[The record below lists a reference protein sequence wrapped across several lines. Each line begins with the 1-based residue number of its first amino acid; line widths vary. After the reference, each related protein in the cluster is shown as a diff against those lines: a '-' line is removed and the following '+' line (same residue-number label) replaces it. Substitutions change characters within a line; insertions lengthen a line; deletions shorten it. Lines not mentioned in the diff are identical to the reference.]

1 MSNLFK
7 RKFIMKKSMIALA
20 AMALLGSGAAMAA
33 SGGSSNTANVAVGN
47 SNHALFGGGNAG
59 LKFEN
64 SLLGFI
70 DIAKGPVNG
79 SNTAIASKG
88 QGAIMTGADA
98 GAPVS
103 IDIAQVWNASATQG
117 TSKFMINSV
126 RQVNTFFLA
135 PQFGGLV
142 IGQVADASGTPLAI
156 GSGVYFGEWAP
167 RAAGTPPTNSTDL
180 NMGSNSRTVWYVGDN
195 PTTTMPT
202 LTNAT
207 YNVIGIQGVGTASD
221 NLPTAPKLY
230 GGTLTANY
238 VSGGGVNNTLTG
250 SITNGTNTVNFAGT
264 TIGSTGKFGNGTG
277 GVGVPGTIEGQ
288 FYNNASALAGIY
300 KGGTAASNVA
310 FGGSRSN

>member
-1 MSNLFK
+1 
-7 RKFIMKKSMIALA
+7 MKKSMIALA

-300 KGGTAASNVA
+300 TGGGTAASHVA

>member
-1 MSNLFK
+1 
-7 RKFIMKKSMIALA
+7 MKKSMIALSV
-20 AMALLGSGAAMAA
+20 MALLGSGAAMAA
-33 SGGSSNTANVAVGN
+33 SGGSSNTANVAAGN
-47 SNHALFGGGNAG
+47 SSHILFGGGNSG

-64 SLLGFI
+64 SLMGFI
-70 DIAKGPVNG
+70 DLAKGPVNG
-79 SNTAIASKG
+79 SNTAIANKG

-103 IDIAQVWNASATQG
+103 MDIAQVWSTSASQG
-117 TSKFMINSV
+117 TSKFMVNSV

-142 IGQVADASGTPLAI
+142 IGQVANASGSPLAV

-167 RAAGTPPTNSTDL
+167 RAAGTPPANSTNL
-180 NMGSNSRTVWYVGDN
+180 NMGSSSRTVWYVGDN
-195 PTTTMPT
+195 PTTAMPT
-202 LTNAT
+202 LVGAT
-207 YNVIGIQGVGTASD
+207 YNVVGIQGVGTAAD

-238 VSGGGVNNTLTG
+238 VSGGGAGNTLTG
-250 SITNGTNTVNFAGT
+250 SITNGTNTVNFADT
-264 TIGSTGKFGNGTG
+264 TIASNGKFTKGNA
-277 GVGVPGTIEGQ
+277 IEGQ

>member
-1 MSNLFK
+1 
-7 RKFIMKKSMIALA
+7 MKKSMIALA

-70 DIAKGPVNG
+70 EIAKGPVNG

-167 RAAGTPPTNSTDL
+167 RAAGTPPADSTNL
-180 NMGSNSRTVWYVGDN
+180 NMASSSRTVWYAGDN
-195 PTTTMPT
+195 PTTVMPT

-207 YNVIGIQGVGTASD
+207 YNVIGIQGVGTAAD

-230 GGTLTANY
+230 RGTLTANY
-238 VSGGGVNNTLTG
+238 NGSNGTLTG
-250 SITNGTNTVNFAGT
+250 SITNGTSTVNFNPDGVPT
-264 TIGSTGKFGNGTG
+264 TFTAASQGKFTHTNGK
-277 GVGVPGTIEGQ
+277 IEGQ

>member
-1 MSNLFK
+1 
-7 RKFIMKKSMIALA
+7 MKKSMIAISV
-20 AMALLGSGAAMAA
+20 MALIGSGAAMAA

-167 RAAGTPPTNSTDL
+167 RAAGTPPADSTNL
-180 NMGSNSRTVWYVGDN
+180 NMASSSRTVWYAGDN

-207 YNVIGIQGVGTASD
+207 YNVIGIQGVGTAAD

-264 TIGSTGKFGNGTG
+264 TIDSTGKFVNGNA
-277 GVGVPGTIEGQ
+277 IEGQ

-300 KGGTAASNVA
+300 KGGTAASHVA

>member
-1 MSNLFK
+1 
-7 RKFIMKKSMIALA
+7 MKKSMIALA

-167 RAAGTPPTNSTDL
+167 RAAGTPPADSTNL
-180 NMGSNSRTVWYVGDN
+180 NMASNSRTVWYVGDN

>member
-1 MSNLFK
+1 
-7 RKFIMKKSMIALA
+7 MKKSMIALA

-103 IDIAQVWNASATQG
+103 MDIAQVWNASATQG

-167 RAAGTPPTNSTDL
+167 RAAGTPPADSTNL
-180 NMGSNSRTVWYVGDN
+180 NMASSSRTVWYAGDN
-195 PTTTMPT
+195 PTTAMPT

-207 YNVIGIQGVGTASD
+207 YNVIGIQGVGTAAD

-230 GGTLTANY
+230 RGTLTANY
-238 VSGGGVNNTLTG
+238 NGSNGTLTG
-250 SITNGTNTVNFAGT
+250 SITNGTSTVNFNPDGVPT
-264 TIGSTGKFGNGTG
+264 TFTAASQGKFTHTNGK
-277 GVGVPGTIEGQ
+277 IEGQ

>member
-1 MSNLFK
+1 
-7 RKFIMKKSMIALA
+7 MKKSMIAISV
-20 AMALLGSGAAMAA
+20 MALIGSGAAMAA

-300 KGGTAASNVA
+300 TGGGTAASHVA

>member
-1 MSNLFK
+1 
-7 RKFIMKKSMIALA
+7 MKKSMIALSV
-20 AMALLGSGAAMAA
+20 MALLCSGAAMAA

-47 SNHALFGGGNAG
+47 SNHALFGGGNSG

-64 SLLGFI
+64 SLMGFI
-70 DIAKGPVNG
+70 DLAKGPVNG

-103 IDIAQVWNASATQG
+103 MNIAQVWNASATQG

-142 IGQVADASGTPLAI
+142 IGQVANASGSPLVA

-167 RAAGTPPTNSTDL
+167 RAAGTPPANSTNL
-180 NMGSNSRTVWYVGDN
+180 NMGSGSRTVWYVGDN
-195 PTTTMPT
+195 PTTSMPA
-202 LTNAT
+202 LANAT
-207 YNVIGIQGVGTASD
+207 YNVIGIQGVGTAAD

-238 VSGGGVNNTLTG
+238 VSGGGSLAG
-250 SITNGTNTVNFAGT
+250 SITNGTNTVNFANT
-264 TIGSTGKFGNGTG
+264 NITSNGKFANT
-277 GVGVPGTIEGQ
+277 TNSIEGQ
-288 FYNNASALAGIY
+288 FYNNAAALAGIY
-300 KGGTAASNVA
+300 KGETAASNVA

>member
-1 MSNLFK
+1 
-7 RKFIMKKSMIALA
+7 MKKSMIALA

>member
-1 MSNLFK
+1 
-7 RKFIMKKSMIALA
+7 MKKSMIALA
-20 AMALLGSGAAMAA
+20 AMALLGSGAAMAAA

-103 IDIAQVWNASATQG
+103 MDIAQVWNASATQG

-167 RAAGTPPTNSTDL
+167 RAAGTPPADSTNL
-180 NMGSNSRTVWYVGDN
+180 NMASSSRTVWYAGDN
-195 PTTTMPT
+195 PTTVMPT

-207 YNVIGIQGVGTASD
+207 YNVIGIQGVGTAAD

-238 VSGGGVNNTLTG
+238 GGGTNTLAG

-264 TIGSTGKFGNGTG
+264 TIDANGTFANAAQ
-277 GVGVPGTIEGQ
+277 TIEGQ

-300 KGGTAASNVA
+300 KGETAASNVA

>member
-1 MSNLFK
+1 
-7 RKFIMKKSMIALA
+7 
-20 AMALLGSGAAMAA
+20 MAQPWPHR
-33 SGGSSNTANVAVGN
+33 GGSSNTANVAVGN

-103 IDIAQVWNASATQG
+103 MDIAQVWNASATQG

-300 KGGTAASNVA
+300 TGGGTAASHVA

>member
-1 MSNLFK
+1 
-7 RKFIMKKSMIALA
+7 MKKSMIALS

-33 SGGSSNTANVAVGN
+33 SGGSSDSNVATGN
-47 SNHALFGGGNAG
+47 SNHILFGGGNSG
-59 LKFEN
+59 LKFQN
-64 SLLGFI
+64 SLMGFI
-70 DIAKGPVNG
+70 DLAKGPIKG

-88 QGAIMTGADA
+88 QGSIMTGTDA

-103 IDIAQVWNASATQG
+103 MNIAQVWNASATQG

-126 RQVNTFFLA
+126 RQMNTFFLA

-142 IGQVADASGTPLAI
+142 IGQVADAAGKPLAI

-167 RAAGTPPTNSTDL
+167 RAAGTPPANSTDL
-180 NMGSNSRTVWYVGDN
+180 NMGSSQRTVWYVGDN

-207 YNVIGIQGVGTASD
+207 YNVVGIQGVGTASD

-230 GGTLTANY
+230 GGTLTATYDGSN
-238 VSGGGVNNTLTG
+238 GTLTG
-250 SITNGTNTVNFAGT
+250 SITNGTSTVNFNPGGVAT
-264 TIGSTGKFGNGTG
+264 TFTAASQGKFTHANK
-277 GVGVPGTIEGQ
+277 TIEGQ
-288 FYNNASALAGIY
+288 FYNNATALAGIY
-300 KGGTAASNVA
+300 KGGTPASNVA

>member
-1 MSNLFK
+1 MT
-7 RKFIMKKSMIALA
+7 KSMIALA

-33 SGGSSNTANVAVGN
+33 SGGSSNAANVAVGN
-47 SNHALFGGGNAG
+47 SNHLLFGGGNAG

-103 IDIAQVWNASATQG
+103 MDIAQVWNASATQG
-117 TSKFMINSV
+117 TSKFMVNSV
-126 RQVNTFFLA
+126 RQINTFALA

-142 IGQVADASGTPLAI
+142 IGQVADAAGKPLAV

-167 RAAGTPPTNSTDL
+167 RAAGTPPANSTNL
-180 NMGSNSRTVWYVGDN
+180 NMASSSRTVWYAGDN
-195 PTTTMPT
+195 PTTAMPT
-202 LTNAT
+202 LVGAT
-207 YNVIGIQGVGTASD
+207 YNVIGIQGVGTAVD

-238 VSGGGVNNTLTG
+238 MSGGGAGNSLIGT
-250 SITNGTNTVNFAGT
+250 ITNGTNTLNFAGT
-264 TIGSTGKFGNGTG
+264 TIASNGKFVNGNA
-277 GVGVPGTIEGQ
+277 IEGQ

>member
-1 MSNLFK
+1 
-7 RKFIMKKSMIALA
+7 MKKSMIALSV
-20 AMALLGSGAAMAA
+20 MVLLGSGAAMAA

-47 SNHALFGGGNAG
+47 SNHVLFGGGNSG

-64 SLLGFI
+64 SLMGFI
-70 DIAKGPVNG
+70 DLAKGPVNG

-103 IDIAQVWNASATQG
+103 MDIAQVWSASASQG
-117 TSKFMINSV
+117 TSKFMVNSV

-142 IGQVADASGTPLAI
+142 IGQVANASGSPLAV

-167 RAAGTPPTNSTDL
+167 RAAGTPPANSTNL
-180 NMGSNSRTVWYVGDN
+180 NMGSSSRTVWYVGDN
-195 PTTTMPT
+195 PTTAMPT
-202 LTNAT
+202 LVGAT
-207 YNVIGIQGVGTASD
+207 YNVIGIQGVGTAAD

-238 VSGGGVNNTLTG
+238 GGGTG
-250 SITNGTNTVNFAGT
+250 SLAGSISNGTNTLNFADT
-264 TIGSTGKFGNGTG
+264 TITSNGKFTKGNA
-277 GVGVPGTIEGQ
+277 IEGQ

>member
-1 MSNLFK
+1 MT
-7 RKFIMKKSMIALA
+7 KSMIAVA

-33 SGGSSNTANVAVGN
+33 SGGSSNAANVAVGN

-103 IDIAQVWNASATQG
+103 MDIAQVWNASATQG
-117 TSKFMINSV
+117 TSKFMVNSV

-142 IGQVADASGTPLAI
+142 IGQVADAAGKPLAV

-167 RAAGTPPTNSTDL
+167 RAAGTPPANSTNL
-180 NMGSNSRTVWYVGDN
+180 NMASSSRTVWYAGDN
-195 PTTTMPT
+195 PTTAMPT
-202 LTNAT
+202 LVGAT
-207 YNVIGIQGVGTASD
+207 YNVIGIQGVGTAAD

-238 VSGGGVNNTLTG
+238 VPGGGAGNTLTG
-250 SITNGTNTVNFAGT
+250 SIANGTNTLTFMGT
-264 TIGSTGKFGNGTG
+264 TIGSNGKFSNATG
-277 GVGVPGTIEGQ
+277 IEGQ

-300 KGGTAASNVA
+300 KGGTAASSIA

>member
-1 MSNLFK
+1 
-7 RKFIMKKSMIALA
+7 MKKSMIAISV
-20 AMALLGSGAAMAA
+20 MALIGSGAAMAA

-300 KGGTAASNVA
+300 KGETAASNVA

>member
-1 MSNLFK
+1 
-7 RKFIMKKSMIALA
+7 MKKSMIALSV
-20 AMALLGSGAAMAA
+20 MALLCSGAAMAA

-47 SNHALFGGGNAG
+47 SNHALFGGGNSG

-64 SLLGFI
+64 SLMGFI
-70 DIAKGPVNG
+70 DLAKGPVNG

-103 IDIAQVWNASATQG
+103 MNIAQVWNASATQG

-142 IGQVADASGTPLAI
+142 IGQVANASGSPLAV

-167 RAAGTPPTNSTDL
+167 RAAGTPPANSTNL
-180 NMGSNSRTVWYVGDN
+180 NMGSSSRTVWYVGDN
-195 PTTTMPT
+195 PTTAMPT
-202 LTNAT
+202 LVGAT
-207 YNVIGIQGVGTASD
+207 YNVIGIQGVGTAAD

-238 VSGGGVNNTLTG
+238 GGGTG
-250 SITNGTNTVNFAGT
+250 SLAGSISNGTNTVNFADT
-264 TIGSTGKFGNGTG
+264 TITSNGKFTKGNA
-277 GVGVPGTIEGQ
+277 IEGQ

-300 KGGTAASNVA
+300 KGATATSNVA

>member
-1 MSNLFK
+1 
-7 RKFIMKKSMIALA
+7 MKKSMIALA

-117 TSKFMINSV
+117 TSKFMINNV

>member
-1 MSNLFK
+1 
-7 RKFIMKKSMIALA
+7 MKKSMIAISV
-20 AMALLGSGAAMAA
+20 MALIGSGAAMAA

-47 SNHALFGGGNAG
+47 SNHILFGGGNSG

-64 SLLGFI
+64 SLMGFI

-103 IDIAQVWNASATQG
+103 MDIAQVWNASATQG

-142 IGQVADASGTPLAI
+142 IGQVANASGTPLAI

-167 RAAGTPPTNSTDL
+167 RASGTPPTNSTNL
-180 NMGSNSRTVWYVGDN
+180 NMSSSSRTVWYVGDN
-195 PTTTMPT
+195 PTTSMPT

-238 VSGGGVNNTLTG
+238 VSGGGTSNTLAG
-250 SITNGTNTVNFAGT
+250 SITNGTNTVNF
-264 TIGSTGKFGNGTG
+264 TIGGVNTVIGSNGKFTNGNA
-277 GVGVPGTIEGQ
+277 IEGQ

>member
-1 MSNLFK
+1 
-7 RKFIMKKSMIALA
+7 MKKSMIALSV
-20 AMALLGSGAAMAA
+20 MALLCSGAAMAA

-47 SNHALFGGGNAG
+47 SNHALFGGGNSG

-64 SLLGFI
+64 SLMGFI
-70 DIAKGPVNG
+70 DLAKGPVNG

-103 IDIAQVWNASATQG
+103 MNIAQVWNASATQG

-142 IGQVADASGTPLAI
+142 IGQVANASGSPLVA

-167 RAAGTPPTNSTDL
+167 RAAGTPPANSTNL
-180 NMGSNSRTVWYVGDN
+180 NMGSSSRTVWYVGDN
-195 PTTTMPT
+195 PTTSMPA
-202 LTNAT
+202 LANAT
-207 YNVIGIQGVGTASD
+207 YNVIGIQGVGTAAD

-238 VSGGGVNNTLTG
+238 VSGGGSLAG
-250 SITNGTNTVNFAGT
+250 SITNGTNTVNFANT
-264 TIGSTGKFGNGTG
+264 NITSNGKFANT
-277 GVGVPGTIEGQ
+277 TNSIEGQ
-288 FYNNASALAGIY
+288 FYNNAAALAGIY
-300 KGGTAASNVA
+300 KGETAASNVA

>member
-1 MSNLFK
+1 
-7 RKFIMKKSMIALA
+7 MKKSMIALA

-103 IDIAQVWNASATQG
+103 MDIAQVWNASATQG

-300 KGGTAASNVA
+300 TGGGTAASHVA

>member
-1 MSNLFK
+1 
-7 RKFIMKKSMIALA
+7 MKKSMITLSV
-20 AMALLGSGAAMAA
+20 MALLGSGAAMAA
-33 SGGSSNTANVAVGN
+33 GVVGGSSSDLVKTYAANHGT
-47 SNHALFGGGNAG
+47 FGGGNSG
-59 LKFEN
+59 LELN
-64 SLLGFI
+64 NYGTAI
-70 DIAKGPVNG
+70 NIANGPVKG
-79 SNTAIASKG
+79 SNAAIAARG
-88 QGAIMTGADA
+88 NGTIMKPADL
-98 GAPVS
+98 GMLPLP
-103 IDIAQVWNASATQG
+103 INIAQVWKASATQG
-117 TSKFMINSV
+117 TSNFVVNSI
-126 RQVNTFFLA
+126 RQITALSFA

-142 IGQVADASGTPLAI
+142 IGQVADANGTPLAL

-180 NMGSNSRTVWYVGDN
+180 NMGSSDRTVWYVGDN
-195 PTTTMPT
+195 ATTTMPT

-207 YNVIGIQGVGTASD
+207 YNVIGIQGVGTAAD

-238 VSGGGVNNTLTG
+238 GGGSGTLAG

>member
-1 MSNLFK
+1 
-7 RKFIMKKSMIALA
+7 MKKSMIALSV
-20 AMALLGSGAAMAA
+20 MALLGSGAAMAA
-33 SGGSSNTANVAVGN
+33 SGGSSNTANVAAGN
-47 SNHALFGGGNAG
+47 SSHILFGGGNSG
-59 LKFEN
+59 LKFQN
-64 SLLGFI
+64 SLMGFI
-70 DIAKGPVNG
+70 DLAKGPVNG

-103 IDIAQVWNASATQG
+103 IDIAQVWSTSASQG
-117 TSKFMINSV
+117 TSKFMVNSV

-142 IGQVADASGTPLAI
+142 IGQVANAAGKPLAI

-167 RAAGTPPTNSTDL
+167 RAAGTPPANSTNL
-180 NMGSNSRTVWYVGDN
+180 NMGSSSRTVWYVGDN
-195 PTTTMPT
+195 PTTAMPT
-202 LTNAT
+202 LVGAT
-207 YNVIGIQGVGTASD
+207 YNVIGIQGVGTAAD

-238 VSGGGVNNTLTG
+238 VSGGGAGSLAG
-250 SITNGTNTVNFAGT
+250 SITNGTNTVNFADT
-264 TIGSTGKFGNGTG
+264 TIASNGKFTKGNA
-277 GVGVPGTIEGQ
+277 IEGQ

-300 KGGTAASNVA
+300 KGGTVASNVA

>member
-1 MSNLFK
+1 
-7 RKFIMKKSMIALA
+7 MKKSMIALSV
-20 AMALLGSGAAMAA
+20 MALLGTGAAMAA

-47 SNHALFGGGNAG
+47 SNHVLFGGGNSG

-64 SLLGFI
+64 SLMGFI
-70 DIAKGPVNG
+70 DLAKGPVNG

-103 IDIAQVWNASATQG
+103 MDIAQVWSASANQG

-142 IGQVADASGTPLAI
+142 IGQVANASGSPLAV

-167 RAAGTPPTNSTDL
+167 RAAGTPPANSTNL
-180 NMGSNSRTVWYVGDN
+180 NMGSSSRTVWYVGDN
-195 PTTTMPT
+195 PTTAMPT
-202 LTNAT
+202 LVGAT
-207 YNVIGIQGVGTASD
+207 YNVIGIQGVGTAAD

-238 VSGGGVNNTLTG
+238 GGGTG
-250 SITNGTNTVNFAGT
+250 SLAGSISNGTNTVNFADT
-264 TIGSTGKFGNGTG
+264 TITSNGKFTKGNA
-277 GVGVPGTIEGQ
+277 IEGQ

-300 KGGTAASNVA
+300 KGATATSNVA

>member
-1 MSNLFK
+1 
-7 RKFIMKKSMIALA
+7 MKKSMIALA

-202 LTNAT
+202 LANAT

>member
-1 MSNLFK
+1 
-7 RKFIMKKSMIALA
+7 MKKSMIALA
-20 AMALLGSGAAMAA
+20 AMALLGSGAAMAAA

-167 RAAGTPPTNSTDL
+167 RAAGTPPADSTNL
-180 NMGSNSRTVWYVGDN
+180 NMASSSRTVWYAGDN

-207 YNVIGIQGVGTASD
+207 YNVIGIQGVGTAAD

-230 GGTLTANY
+230 RGTLTANY
-238 VSGGGVNNTLTG
+238 GGGTNTLAG

-264 TIGSTGKFGNGTG
+264 TINANGTFVKG
-277 GVGVPGTIEGQ
+277 DAIEGQ

-300 KGGTAASNVA
+300 KGETAASNVA